1 MNEIIKNWAI
11 ELKIALFMA
20 VLIALSFLGGLIN
33 PIGFIILTFSIPTF
47 VTAIITFVI
56 RLFFGKLS
64 PIVIL
69 FLVLPIYIGLLSG
82 FFGLTLFSQI
92 SFLFVLTVLAVYI
105 FKFIFFHRVSSE
117 QNDGKPVAGVVLVF
131 ILAVLGILL
140 FVVMPKNLY
149 HQKVDFTNLFNP
161 VDSIKNENDDNSKVK
176 TSNEEQNKVI
186 SNTDSEFNVSYER
199 FVDKPFGFSFDYPIQ
214 ITGKIQERTDNDIKS
229 ASRYELKLDSNTKV
243 YIYNSFENNMSIENA
258 IADAKNN
265 DDKGG
270 NTNFQIDK
278 VSANSFKESYK
289 DGVGISIQKVVFL
302 LNKPNNYGRNT
313 IEVQSK
319 GNISKKNIDI
329 INHIISTFK
338 PEGN

>member
-1 MNEIIKNWAI
+1 M
-11 ELKIALFMA
+11 
-20 VLIALSFLGGLIN
+20 
-33 PIGFIILTFSIPTF
+33 
-47 VTAIITFVI
+47 
-56 RLFFGKLS
+56 
-64 PIVIL
+64 
-69 FLVLPIYIGLLSG
+69 
-82 FFGLTLFSQI
+82 
-92 SFLFVLTVLAVYI
+92 LAVYI
-105 FKFIFFHRVSSE
+105 FKFIFFHKASSE

-199 FVDKPFGFSFDYPIQ
+199 FVDKPFGFSFDYPSQ

-243 YIYNSFENNMSIENA
+243 YIYNSFENNMSVENA

-289 DGVGISIQKVVFL
+289 DGVGTSIQKVVFL
-302 LNKPNNYGRNT
+302 LNKPNYYGRNT

-319 GNISKKNIDI
+319 GNISKKNMDI